1 MVTHVS
7 VSKSVP
13 VGTGSREGGVGVKEK
28 VCSQSTTHIRGIAIF
43 RSTL

>member
-7 VSKSVP
+7 VSKPVL
-13 VGTGSREGGVGVKEK
+13 VGTGSQKGGVGVKEN
-28 VCSQSTTHIRGIAIF
+28 VCLQSTTHIRGIAIF